1 MSGILSKIEA
11 VDDAE
16 DGIIEPV
23 DAAVDR
29 VFGDRTGDRESA
41 PRPRTP
47 QARPSSETK
56 AASAPT
62 AAPDASAAPA
72 STSLSDDERG
82 TPMPPIGERK
92 RPAPRR
98 PEARKPQPP
107 AADRGPRPNVK
118 MARAEPSQSDQA
130 KPTGR
135 SQKNV
140 SPPVAKAP
148 AQTDEERD
156 ALADKAL
163 AALKAPAKGGR
174 VPPRLRKR
182 QEQEETPPDIA
193 KKSSPAPAQRAA
205 KAPEARPDA
214 PAKRQAPQAKAQ
226 PAQTQPVQT
235 QPAEAKPAKLGRQ
248 KVAAQPVAQPPQSP
262 PVQSRPQPSQQSTRQ
277 PAPQPEVRQAAPR
290 PVQEAPRPVQPG
302 QARPTADPAQARGRG
317 LRPPPPLPELQGVF
331 EPLPRFD
338 QMAPAVA
345 VDQAAAPPLPPAP
358 PGGSGGGDGGGEP
371 PRPTPIPDSGPPA
384 HEDPALSSL
393 KEATDLSNC
402 LMKLLHALNWRG
414 DRRHIAE
421 ALPHFTNQLDVTS
434 FRNIMGT
441 LHYQSRPVKL
451 RLMSIDTRLF
461 PCLFLPEDGDAMVL
475 LGYEKGG
482 LRIFDGGLNEE
493 RLQPRSNIRGT
504 AYFFSPVDA
513 DEIQLAQSKVGWFR
527 AVSERF
533 RALVYQTLGITFVLN
548 ILALVTPLFV
558 MAVYDKVVATGSL
571 PTLAFFAFGVGVA
584 IGCDVILRMIR
595 SKIMAFIGARL
606 DNIVGIAIFHKI
618 LFLPPTFTERATIGA
633 QVARI
638 KDFETIRDFFTGPM
652 AMVLFEL
659 PFVFIFIITIAALA
673 GPVVFV
679 SIIMMACFFILGLI
693 ISPLLRNSVSRAARA
708 SSKKQELIVE
718 TLSGM
723 RAVKYCGAE
732 ERWMER
738 FREFSASASLNSFYT
753 AQLSALMQ
761 TISHVLMISAGLGTI
776 IFGVF
781 RVMNGDMSV
790 GGLVASMILVW
801 RVLAPLQTAFV
812 SLTRLTQVKSSI
824 SQINNLM
831 NIRGEREQHTLVNP
845 LKQIQ
850 GFVTFAR
857 VSIRYSPD
865 SDPALVGVSFDL
877 EPGEVLCI
885 VGGNGSGKSTVLKLL
900 AAMYAP
906 QAGSIRIDNMDIR
919 QMDTVELRHAVA
931 YVPQTVQFFYGTIAQ
946 NLRLANP
953 TATDEDMYRA
963 CDMAGV
969 LDEVLGLSQG
979 SGKWKRDGFEVR
991 IGDSS
996 SGQMPTSLLQRL
1008 NLARGYLKRSP
1019 IMLFDEP
1026 GNGLDFASDQVF
1038 MKNVERM
1045 RGETTILMVTHRP
1058 SHLRLADKILWLEYG
1073 NVRAFGPAGE
1083 VLKQMPKDFV

>member
-11 VDDAE
+11 IDDVE
-16 DGIIEPV
+16 FDDVE
-23 DAAVDR
+23 AVDNAVSR
-29 VFGDRTGDRESA
+29 VFGIPEQPVADVPDS
-41 PRPRTP
+41 PPLP
-47 QARPSSETK
+47 NPP
-56 AASAPT
+56 AAAPT
-62 AAPDASAAPA
+62 SNSDVADA
-72 STSLSDDERG
+72 RG
-82 TPMPPIGERK
+82 TPMPPIGARSG
-92 RPAPRR
+92 P
-98 PEARKPQPP
+98 RKPEPP
-107 AADRGPRPNVK
+107 KARSGPRPNISTERVAK
-118 MARAEPSQSDQA
+118 PQSAPESAPAPKPPEAPKLKIGGDKKPAAKKKSPPTPKQNAARPASQSQAKKISDEPSVL
-130 KPTGR
+130 
-135 SQKNV
+135 NE
-140 SPPVAKAP
+140 KA
-148 AQTDEERD
+148 
-156 ALADKAL
+156 
-163 AALKAPAKGGR
+163 AAAAKAPAKGGR
-174 VPPRLRKR
+174 VPPRMKKR
-182 QEQEETPPDIA
+182 MEQKGGPET
-193 KKSSPAPAQRAA
+193 KSSAAPQSTS
-205 KAPEARPDA
+205 
-214 PAKRQAPQAKAQ
+214 APQASPVIAKSGGEDTNAKRRVAMPEKMQRKQEAAQ
-226 PAQTQPVQT
+226 AQLSQTKPEAPKSVQKGQTAPAAIKPDPV
-235 QPAEAKPAKLGRQ
+235 KPA
-248 KVAAQPVAQPPQSP
+248 V
-262 PVQSRPQPSQQSTRQ
+262 
-277 PAPQPEVRQAAPR
+277 PR
-290 PVQEAPRPVQPG
+290 PTPLQKE
-302 QARPTADPAQARGRG
+302 DRGAMKA
-317 LRPPPPLPELQGVF
+317 PPPLPIMPGQV
-331 EPLPRFD
+331 EPERPKMPIVAERA
-338 QMAPAVA
+338 APP
-345 VDQAAAPPLPPAP
+345 PPLPPAP
-358 PGGSGGGDGGGEP
+358 PTAGGSDGGGDDGDA
-371 PRPTPIPDSGPPA
+371 RPLPIPESEAPA
-384 HEDPALSSL
+384 HEDAALASL
-393 KEATDLSNC
+393 KDATDLSNC
-402 LMKLLHALNWRG
+402 LLPLLAALNWRG
-414 DRRHIAE
+414 DKRQIAE
-421 ALPHFTNQLDVTS
+421 ALPHFTNSLDITS
-434 FRNIMGT
+434 MRNILAT

-451 RLMSIDTRLF
+451 KLSGIDQRLF
-461 PCLFLPEDGDAMVL
+461 PCLYLPENGDALIL
-475 LGYEKGG
+475 LAYEPDGI
-482 LRIFDGGLNEE
+482 RIFDGGENVE
-493 RLQPRSNIRGT
+493 RIMPRGGTTDGT
-504 AYFFSPVDA
+504 AYFFSVVDA
-513 DEIQLAQSKVGWFR
+513 DDLQSTQSKVGWFR

-584 IGCDVILRMIR
+584 IVCDLILRMIR

-618 LFLPPTFTERATIGA
+618 LFLPPAFTERATIGA

-659 PFVFIFIITIAALA
+659 PFVFIFIITIAVLA

-679 SIIMMACFFILGLI
+679 SMIMMACFLILGLI
-693 ISPLLRNSVSRAARA
+693 ISPLLRHSVGRAARA

-732 ERWMER
+732 AKWMER
-738 FREFSASASLNSFYT
+738 FREYSASSALNSFYT

-781 RVMNGDMSV
+781 RVMNGDMTV

-801 RVLAPLQTAFV
+801 RVLAPLQTGFV

-831 NIRGEREQHTLVNP
+831 NIKGERDQHAIVNP
-845 LKQIQ
+845 IKQIE

-865 SDPALVGVSFDL
+865 SDPALVGISFEL
-877 EPGEVLCI
+877 EPGEVICI

-900 AAMYAP
+900 AGMYAP

-946 NLRLANP
+946 NLRLAHP
-953 TATDEDMYRA
+953 TATVEDLYRA
-963 CDMAGV
+963 CEMADV
-969 LDEVLGLSQG
+969 LDDVLALTQG

-1026 GNGLDFASDQVF
+1026 GNGLDFASDQAF
-1038 MKNVERM
+1038 MKNIDSM

-1073 NVRAFGPAGE
+1073 NVRAFGPAEE

>member
-11 VDDAE
+11 LDDA
-16 DGIIEPV
+16 DDDVIEPV
-23 DAAVDR
+23 DTAVDR
-29 VFGDRTGDRESA
+29 VFGDTGVIARPPQAGKAPSA
-41 PRPRTP
+41 PV
-47 QARPSSETK
+47 
-56 AASAPT
+56 
-62 AAPDASAAPA
+62 APA
-72 STSLSDDERG
+72 VSPDDRG
-82 TPMPPIGERK
+82 IPMPPIGDRK
-92 RPAPRR
+92 RPTP
-98 PEARKPQPP
+98 RKPESPRP
-107 AADRGPRPNVK
+107 TAARGPRPNVK
-118 MARAEPSQSDQA
+118 MERDAPAAVAP
-130 KPTGR
+130 KPAATAT
-135 SQKNV
+135 
-140 SPPVAKAP
+140 PAPKAP
-148 AQTDEERD
+148 AQTIEERD

-163 AALKAPAKGGR
+163 AALQAPAKGGR

-182 QEQEETPPDIA
+182 QGQTEPKKPATAPSAPRPAQQKPGPQAPVKARQQPAQPTPKPAQAAPPDQSEGA
-193 KKSSPAPAQRAA
+193 KRRVSMPEKLQSKQKPAPVPAPVAPSAKPQAAKPSAPKPAPAG
-205 KAPEARPDA
+205 APAARPSAPPQARQTAA
-214 PAKRQAPQAKAQ
+214 PAPG
-226 PAQTQPVQT
+226 TG
-235 QPAEAKPAKLGRQ
+235 GR
-248 KVAAQPVAQPPQSP
+248 
-262 PVQSRPQPSQQSTRQ
+262 
-277 PAPQPEVRQAAPR
+277 
-290 PVQEAPRPVQPG
+290 
-302 QARPTADPAQARGRG
+302 
-317 LRPPPPLPELQGVF
+317 LRLPPPLPELPGVF
-331 EPLPRFD
+331 EPLPQFE
-338 QMAPAVA
+338 QHAPPSAPTTVA
-345 VDQAAAPPLPPAP
+345 DRAAPPPTLPPAP
-358 PGGSGGGDGGGEP
+358 PGGSGGGDDGGDA
-371 PRPTPIPDSGPPA
+371 PRPVPMPDRGPPA
-384 HEDPALSSL
+384 HDDPALASL

-402 LMKLLHALNWRG
+402 LLQLLHALNWRG

-421 ALPHFTNQLDVTS
+421 ALPHFTDELDITS
-434 FRNIMGT
+434 FRNIMAT

-451 RLMSIDTRLF
+451 RLAGIDQRLF
-461 PCLFLPEDGDAMVL
+461 PCLYLPEDGDAMVL
-475 LGYEKGG
+475 LAYESEG
-482 LRIFDGGLNEE
+482 LRVFDGGLNQE
-493 RLQPRSNIRGT
+493 RIVPRGAVRGT

-513 DEIQLAQSKVGWFR
+513 DELQSNQSKVGWFR

-533 RALVYQTLGITFVLN
+533 RALVYQSLGITFVLN

-571 PTLAFFAFGVGVA
+571 PTLAFFAFGVSIA

-633 QVARI
+633 QIARI

-652 AMVLFEL
+652 SMVLFEL
-659 PFVFIFIITIAALA
+659 PFVFIFIITIAAIA

-679 SIIMMACFFILGLI
+679 SLIMMACFFILGLI
-693 ISPLLRNSVSRAARA
+693 IAPLLRHSVGRAARA

-732 ERWMER
+732 DKWMER
-738 FREFSASASLNSFYT
+738 FREYSATAALNSFYT

-801 RVLAPLQTAFV
+801 RVLAPLQTAFI

-831 NIRGEREQHTLVNP
+831 NIRGERDQHTIVNP
-845 LKQIQ
+845 LKQIE

-865 SDPALVGVSFDL
+865 SDPALVGVSFEL

-885 VGGNGSGKSTVLKLL
+885 VGGNGSGKSTALKLL

-919 QMDTVELRHAVA
+919 QMDTIELRHAVA

-946 NLRLANP
+946 NLRLAYP
-953 TATDEDMYRA
+953 TATDEDLYRA
-963 CDMAGV
+963 CEMAGV
-969 LDEVLGLSQG
+969 LDDVLTLTQG

-1026 GNGLDFASDQVF
+1026 GNGLDFASDQAF
-1038 MKNVERM
+1038 MKNVESM

-1073 NVRAFGPAGE
+1073 NVRAFGPAEE

>member
-11 VDDAE
+11 LDDVE
-16 DGIIEPV
+16 DGDVEPV
-23 DAAVDR
+23 DSAVDR
-29 VFGDRTGDRESA
+29 VFGERDSSPAKQQRIENR
-41 PRPRTP
+41 PRPPQAHQTPSARSPAAQTP
-47 QARPSSETK
+47 QA
-56 AASAPT
+56 AAAQP
-62 AAPDASAAPA
+62 PA
-72 STSLSDDERG
+72 GDEHG
-82 TPMPPIGERK
+82 IPMPPIGARKSPAAK
-92 RPAPRR
+92 RP
-98 PEARKPQPP
+98 EPP
-107 AADRGPRPNVK
+107 SVAGSPARGPRPNVK
-118 MARAEPSQSDQA
+118 MERDTTPRADAPSSKSA
-130 KPTGR
+130 PASAPK
-135 SQKNV
+135 V
-140 SPPVAKAP
+140 SPQTARQPAP
-148 AQTDEERD
+148 AARQQPEKPPAHEAAQKPVRKPVQTKEERD
-156 ALADKAL
+156 ALADKAM
-163 AALKAPAKGGR
+163 AALQAPAKGGR

-182 QEQEETPPDIA
+182 KEQAGDGKAPPKPQA
-193 KKSSPAPAQRAA
+193 APKRPSAPAPAKPAA
-205 KAPEARPDA
+205 NQLHPDDGRRRVGLPEKLQHKQQP
-214 PAKRQAPQAKAQ
+214 AQ
-226 PAQTQPVQT
+226 PAAKVPS
-235 QPAEAKPAKLGRQ
+235 PAVRKTP
-248 KVAAQPVAQPPQSP
+248 SP
-262 PVQSRPQPSQQSTRQ
+262 PS
-277 PAPQPEVRQAAPR
+277 APQPA
-290 PVQEAPRPVQPG
+290 QP
-302 QARPTADPAQARGRG
+302 QARQPSAPPPKAGAPETGKIPRI
-317 LRPPPPLPELQGVF
+317 PPPLPELPGVF
-331 EPLPRFD
+331 EPLPKYEQRPP
-338 QMAPAVA
+338 AGSVPAAVA
-345 VDQAAAPPLPPAP
+345 ERAAMPPLPPAP
-358 PGGSGGGDGGGEP
+358 PGGSGGDGGGDV
-371 PRPTPIPDSGPPA
+371 PRPTPIPEQGPPA
-384 HEDPALSSL
+384 HNDPALASL
-393 KEATDLSNC
+393 KEATDLSIC
-402 LMKLLHALNWRG
+402 LLELLKALNWRG
-414 DRRHIAE
+414 DKRHIAE
-421 ALPHFTNQLDVTS
+421 ALPHFTNQLDITS
-434 FRNIMGT
+434 FRNIMAT
-441 LHYQSRPVKL
+441 LHYQSRPVKM
-451 RLMSIDTRLF
+451 RLTKIDQRLF
-461 PCLFLPEDGDAMVL
+461 PCLYLPEDGDAVIL
-475 LGYEKGG
+475 LSYEPDG
-482 LRIFDGGLNEE
+482 LRVFDGGLNQE
-493 RLQPRSNIRGT
+493 RVMPRSDMRGT
-504 AYFFSPVDA
+504 VYFFSPVDT
-513 DEIQLAQSKVGWFR
+513 DEIQSTQTKLGWFR
-527 AVSERF
+527 AVTERF
-533 RALVYQTLGITFVLN
+533 RALVYQTLGITFILN

-571 PTLAFFAFGVGVA
+571 PTLAFFAFGVGIA
-584 IGCDVILRMIR
+584 IGCDIILRMIR

-633 QVARI
+633 QIARI

-652 AMVLFEL
+652 ALVLFEL

-673 GPVVFV
+673 GPVVFI
-679 SIIMMACFFILGLI
+679 SIIMMACFFIVGLI
-693 ISPLLRNSVSRAARA
+693 ITPLLRHSVGRAARA

-732 ERWMER
+732 EKWMER
-738 FREFSASASLNSFYT
+738 FREYSATAALNSFYT

-801 RVLAPLQTAFV
+801 RVLAPLQTGFI

-824 SQINNLM
+824 AQINNLM
-831 NIRGEREQHTLVNP
+831 NIKGEREQHTLVNP
-845 LKQIQ
+845 IKQIE

-885 VGGNGSGKSTVLKLL
+885 VGGNGSGKSTALKLL
-900 AAMYAP
+900 AGMYAP

-946 NLRLANP
+946 NLRLAHP
-953 TATDEDMYRA
+953 TATDEDIYRA
-963 CDMAGV
+963 CEMAGV
-969 LDEVLGLSQG
+969 LDDVLALTQG

-1026 GNGLDFASDQVF
+1026 GNGLDFASDQAF

-1045 RGETTILMVTHRP
+1045 RGGTTILMVTHRP

-1073 NVRAFGPAGE
+1073 NVRAFGPAAD

>member
-1 MSGILSKIEA
+1 M
-11 VDDAE
+11 
-16 DGIIEPV
+16 
-23 DAAVDR
+23 
-29 VFGDRTGDRESA
+29 
-41 PRPRTP
+41 
-47 QARPSSETK
+47 
-56 AASAPT
+56 
-62 AAPDASAAPA
+62 
-72 STSLSDDERG
+72 
-82 TPMPPIGERK
+82 
-92 RPAPRR
+92 
-98 PEARKPQPP
+98 
-107 AADRGPRPNVK
+107 
-118 MARAEPSQSDQA
+118 
-130 KPTGR
+130 
-135 SQKNV
+135 
-140 SPPVAKAP
+140 
-148 AQTDEERD
+148 
-156 ALADKAL
+156 
-163 AALKAPAKGGR
+163 
-174 VPPRLRKR
+174 
-182 QEQEETPPDIA
+182 
-193 KKSSPAPAQRAA
+193 
-205 KAPEARPDA
+205 
-214 PAKRQAPQAKAQ
+214 
-226 PAQTQPVQT
+226 
-235 QPAEAKPAKLGRQ
+235 
-248 KVAAQPVAQPPQSP
+248 
-262 PVQSRPQPSQQSTRQ
+262 
-277 PAPQPEVRQAAPR
+277 
-290 PVQEAPRPVQPG
+290 
-302 QARPTADPAQARGRG
+302 
-317 LRPPPPLPELQGVF
+317 
-331 EPLPRFD
+331 
-338 QMAPAVA
+338 
-345 VDQAAAPPLPPAP
+345 
-358 PGGSGGGDGGGEP
+358 
-371 PRPTPIPDSGPPA
+371 PIPDADPPA
-384 HEDPALSSL
+384 HEEPALAAL

-402 LMKLLHALNWRG
+402 LMKLLYALNWRG
-414 DRRHIAE
+414 DKRHVAE
-421 ALPHFTNQLDVTS
+421 ALPHFTNSLDITS
-434 FRNIMGT
+434 FRNIMAT

-451 RLMSIDTRLF
+451 RLGGIDSRLF
-461 PCLFLPEDGDAMVL
+461 PCLYLPDDGDAMIL
-475 LGYEKGG
+475 LGYEPDGI
-482 LRIFDGGLNEE
+482 RVFDGGQNKE
-493 RLQPRSNIRGT
+493 RVVPRGSTKGT
-504 AYFFSPVDA
+504 AFFFSPVDA
-513 DEIQLAQSKVGWFR
+513 DEIQSNQSKVGWFR

-533 RALVYQTLGITFVLN
+533 RALVYQSLGITFVLN

-618 LFLPPTFTERATIGA
+618 LFLPPTYTERATIGA

-652 AMVLFEL
+652 ALVLFEL

-679 SIIMMACFFILGLI
+679 SVIMMACFLILGLI
-693 ISPLLRNSVSRAARA
+693 ISPLLRNSVGRAARA

-732 ERWMER
+732 DKWMER
-738 FREFSASASLNSFYT
+738 FREYSATAALNSFYT

-845 LKQIQ
+845 IKQIE

-865 SDPALVGVSFDL
+865 SDPALVGVSFEL
-877 EPGEVLCI
+877 EPGDVLCI
-885 VGGNGSGKSTVLKLL
+885 VGGNGSGKSTALKLL
-900 AAMYAP
+900 AGMYAP

-946 NLRLANP
+946 NLRLAHP
-953 TATDEDMYRA
+953 TATEADLHEA
-963 CDMAGV
+963 CEKAAV
-969 LDEVLGLSQG
+969 LDEVLALSQG

-1008 NLARGYLKRSP
+1008 NLARGYLKNSP

-1026 GNGLDFASDQVF
+1026 GNGLDFASDQAF
-1038 MKNVERM
+1038 MRNVERM
-1045 RGETTILMVTHRP
+1045 RGSTTVLMVTHRP

-1073 NVRAFGPAGE
+1073 NVRAFGGAEE

>member
-11 VDDAE
+11 LDDVDD
-16 DGIIEPV
+16 GVIEPV
-23 DAAVDR
+23 DNAVNR
-29 VFGDRTGDRESA
+29 VFGDNDAKVRPQQAGSA
-41 PRPRTP
+41 PM
-47 QARPSSETK
+47 
-56 AASAPT
+56 PT
-62 AAPDASAAPA
+62 A
-72 STSLSDDERG
+72 TSLTTPDDRG
-82 TPMPPIGERK
+82 VPMPPIGERK
-92 RPAPRR
+92 GPAPRKPEPPR
-98 PEARKPQPP
+98 PNAP
-107 AADRGPRPNVK
+107 AAPRGPRPNVK
-118 MARAEPSQSDQA
+118 MERDSSPQATVPKPAAPAPPARPEP
-130 KPTGR
+130 
-135 SQKNV
+135 
-140 SPPVAKAP
+140 KAP
-148 AQTDEERD
+148 AQTTEERD

-163 AALKAPAKGGR
+163 AALQAPAKGGR

-182 QEQEETPPDIA
+182 QEQAEPKGAVAPPNPKPLAPANARRQPAQAAPKPAQASAPDQPEGGKRRVPTPATLQNKQKPAPTPSA
-193 KKSSPAPAQRAA
+193 KPQTAGNPAPAPRAPKPISKPA
-205 KAPEARPDA
+205 PAARAPSPEKAP
-214 PAKRQAPQAKAQ
+214 QAPQ
-226 PAQTQPVQT
+226 V
-235 QPAEAKPAKLGRQ
+235 
-248 KVAAQPVAQPPQSP
+248 
-262 PVQSRPQPSQQSTRQ
+262 
-277 PAPQPEVRQAAPR
+277 PAPQVRPPAAPGSDAGAGMR
-290 PVQEAPRPVQPG
+290 
-302 QARPTADPAQARGRG
+302 
-317 LRPPPPLPELQGVF
+317 LPPPLPDLPGVF
-331 EPLPRFD
+331 EPLPKFE
-338 QMAPAVA
+338 QPAPASAPAAVA
-345 VDQAAAPPLPPAP
+345 ERVALPPPGQPPAP
-358 PGGSGGGDGGGEP
+358 PGGSGGGGDGGDV
-371 PRPTPIPDSGPPA
+371 PRPTPLPDRRPPA
-384 HEDPALSSL
+384 HEDPALASL
-393 KEATDLSNC
+393 KEATDLSNS
-402 LMKLLHALNWRG
+402 LLPLLHALNWRG
-414 DRRHIAE
+414 DKRHVAE
-421 ALPHFTNQLDVTS
+421 ALPHFTNELDVTS
-434 FRNIMGT
+434 FRNIMAT

-451 RLMSIDTRLF
+451 RLAGIDQRLF
-461 PCLFLPEDGDAMVL
+461 PCLYLPEDGDALVL
-475 LGYEKGG
+475 LSYEKEG
-482 LRIFDGGLNEE
+482 LRVYDGGVNQE
-493 RLQPRSNIRGT
+493 RILPRGGDTRGM

-513 DEIQLAQSKVGWFR
+513 DELQSNQSKVGWFR

-571 PTLAFFAFGVGVA
+571 PTLAFFAFGVSVA
-584 IGCDVILRMIR
+584 IGCDIILRMIR

-693 ISPLLRNSVSRAARA
+693 ITPLLRHSVGRAARA

-732 ERWMER
+732 DKWMER
-738 FREFSASASLNSFYT
+738 FREYSAAAALNSFYT

-801 RVLAPLQTAFV
+801 RVLAPLQTGFV

-831 NIRGEREQHTLVNP
+831 NIRGERDQHTLVNP
-845 LKQIQ
+845 LKQIE

-865 SDPALVGVSFDL
+865 SDPALVGVSFEL

-885 VGGNGSGKSTVLKLL
+885 VGGNGSGKSTALKLL
-900 AAMYAP
+900 ASMYAP

-919 QMDTVELRHAVA
+919 QMDTIELRHAVA

-946 NLRLANP
+946 NLRLAYP
-953 TATDEDMYRA
+953 TATDEDLYRA
-963 CDMAGV
+963 CEMAGV
-969 LDEVLGLSQG
+969 LDEVLGLTQG

-1026 GNGLDFASDQVF
+1026 GNGLDFASDQAF

-1045 RGETTILMVTHRP
+1045 RGETTIMMVTHRP

-1073 NVRAFGPAGE
+1073 NVRAFGPAEE

>member
-11 VDDAE
+11 IDDVEFDDVEAI
-16 DGIIEPV
+16 DN
-23 DAAVDR
+23 AVSR
-29 VFGDRTGDRESA
+29 VFG
-41 PRPRTP
+41 
-47 QARPSSETK
+47 
-56 AASAPT
+56 
-62 AAPDASAAPA
+62 APA
-72 STSLSDDERG
+72 QPAVDMPESTPPKNLAAATSSNAGVADARG
-82 TPMPPIGERK
+82 IPMPPIGDRAG
-92 RPAPRR
+92 P
-98 PEARKPQPP
+98 RKPEPP
-107 AADRGPRPNVK
+107 KARSGPRPNISTERV
-118 MARAEPSQSDQA
+118 A
-130 KPTGR
+130 KPQVIPEPAPTSKPPEAPKLKIG
-135 SQKNV
+135 SDNK
-140 SPPVAKAP
+140 PVAKRTAP
-148 AQTDEERD
+148 PTQKQNAAKPAPQSQAKKTSD
-156 ALADKAL
+156 APSILNEKT
-163 AALKAPAKGGR
+163 AAATKAPAKGGR
-174 VPPRLRKR
+174 VPPRVKKR
-182 QEQEETPPDIA
+182 MEQQEAVKSKPPTA
-193 KKSSPAPAQRAA
+193 PQPAAA
-205 KAPEARPDA
+205 KASPSKAKLDGDDA
-214 PAKRQAPQAKAQ
+214 NAKRRVAMPDKLQRKQEAVQEKPRQATPEVPKLSRQSQAA
-226 PAQTQPVQT
+226 PV
-235 QPAEAKPAKLGRQ
+235 AAKPGQVKPAAPKPAAPKL
-248 KVAAQPVAQPPQSP
+248 AAPK
-262 PVQSRPQPSQQSTRQ
+262 
-277 PAPQPEVRQAAPR
+277 PAPQ
-290 PVQEAPRPVQPG
+290 QEE
-302 QARPTADPAQARGRG
+302 GRG
-317 LRPPPPLPELQGVF
+317 AMKAPPPLPSMPGQA
-331 EPLPRFD
+331 EPERPKMPIVAERA
-338 QMAPAVA
+338 APP
-345 VDQAAAPPLPPAP
+345 PPLPPAP
-358 PGGSGGGDGGGEP
+358 PTDGGNDDGGDDGGA
-371 PRPTPIPDSGPPA
+371 RPLPIPESEAPA
-384 HEDPALSSL
+384 HDDAALASL
-393 KEATDLSNC
+393 KDATDLSNC
-402 LMKLLHALNWRG
+402 LLPLLAALNWRG
-414 DRRHIAE
+414 DKRHIAE
-421 ALPHFTNQLDVTS
+421 ALPHFTNSLDITS
-434 FRNIMGT
+434 MRNILAT

-451 RLMSIDTRLF
+451 KLSGIDQRLF
-461 PCLFLPEDGDAMVL
+461 PCLYLPEDGDAIIL
-475 LGYEKGG
+475 LGYEPEGI
-482 LRIFDGGLNEE
+482 RIFDGGENVE
-493 RLQPRSNIRGT
+493 RIMPRGSTVGGT
-504 AYFFSPVDA
+504 AYFFSVVDA
-513 DEIQLAQSKVGWFR
+513 DDLQSTQSKVGWFR

-571 PTLAFFAFGVGVA
+571 PTLAFFAFGVGIA
-584 IGCDVILRMIR
+584 IICDLILRMIR

-618 LFLPPTFTERATIGA
+618 LFLPPAFTERATIGA

-679 SIIMMACFFILGLI
+679 SMIMMACFLILGLI
-693 ISPLLRNSVSRAARA
+693 IAPLLRHSVGRAARA

-732 ERWMER
+732 DKWMER
-738 FREFSASASLNSFYT
+738 FREFSASAALNSFYT

-781 RVMNGDMSV
+781 RVMNGDMTV

-801 RVLAPLQTAFV
+801 RVLAPLQTGFV

-831 NIRGEREQHTLVNP
+831 NIKGERDQHAIVNP
-845 LKQIQ
+845 IKQIE

-865 SDPALVGVSFDL
+865 SDPALVGISFEL
-877 EPGEVLCI
+877 EPGEVICI

-900 AAMYAP
+900 AGMYAP

-946 NLRLANP
+946 NLRLAHP
-953 TATDEDMYRA
+953 TATVEDLYRA
-963 CDMAGV
+963 CEMADV
-969 LDEVLGLSQG
+969 LDDVLALSQG
-979 SGKWKRDGFEVR
+979 SGKWKREGFEVR

-996 SGQMPTSLLQRL
+996 SSQMPTNLLQRL

-1026 GNGLDFASDQVF
+1026 GNGLDFASDQAF
-1038 MKNVERM
+1038 MKTIDKM

-1058 SHLRLADKILWLEYG
+1058 SHLKLADKILWLEYG
-1073 NVRAFGPAGE
+1073 NVRAFGPAEE

>member
-1 MSGILSKIEA
+1 M
-11 VDDAE
+11 D
-16 DGIIEPV
+16 
-23 DAAVDR
+23 
-29 VFGDRTGDRESA
+29 
-41 PRPRTP
+41 
-47 QARPSSETK
+47 
-56 AASAPT
+56 
-62 AAPDASAAPA
+62 
-72 STSLSDDERG
+72 
-82 TPMPPIGERK
+82 
-92 RPAPRR
+92 
-98 PEARKPQPP
+98 
-107 AADRGPRPNVK
+107 
-118 MARAEPSQSDQA
+118 
-130 KPTGR
+130 
-135 SQKNV
+135 
-140 SPPVAKAP
+140 
-148 AQTDEERD
+148 
-156 ALADKAL
+156 
-163 AALKAPAKGGR
+163 
-174 VPPRLRKR
+174 
-182 QEQEETPPDIA
+182 
-193 KKSSPAPAQRAA
+193 
-205 KAPEARPDA
+205 
-214 PAKRQAPQAKAQ
+214 
-226 PAQTQPVQT
+226 
-235 QPAEAKPAKLGRQ
+235 
-248 KVAAQPVAQPPQSP
+248 
-262 PVQSRPQPSQQSTRQ
+262 
-277 PAPQPEVRQAAPR
+277 
-290 PVQEAPRPVQPG
+290 
-302 QARPTADPAQARGRG
+302 
-317 LRPPPPLPELQGVF
+317 
-331 EPLPRFD
+331 
-338 QMAPAVA
+338 
-345 VDQAAAPPLPPAP
+345 
-358 PGGSGGGDGGGEP
+358 
-371 PRPTPIPDSGPPA
+371 
-384 HEDPALSSL
+384 
-393 KEATDLSNC
+393 ATDLSNC
-402 LMKLLHALNWRG
+402 LLPLLAALNWRG
-414 DRRHIAE
+414 DKRHIAE
-421 ALPHFTNQLDVTS
+421 ALPHFTNSLDITS
-434 FRNIMGT
+434 MRNILAT

-451 RLMSIDTRLF
+451 KLSGIDQRLF
-461 PCLFLPEDGDAMVL
+461 PCLYLPENGDALIL
-475 LGYEKGG
+475 LGYEPDGI
-482 LRIFDGGLNEE
+482 RIFDGGLNVE
-493 RLQPRSNIRGT
+493 RIMPRGGTTDGT
-504 AYFFSPVDA
+504 AYFFSVVDA
-513 DEIQLAQSKVGWFR
+513 DDLQSTQSKVGWFR

-584 IGCDVILRMIR
+584 IVCDLILRMIR

-618 LFLPPTFTERATIGA
+618 LFLPPAFTERATIGA

-659 PFVFIFIITIAALA
+659 PFVFIFIITIAVLA

-679 SIIMMACFFILGLI
+679 SMIMMACFLILGLI
-693 ISPLLRNSVSRAARA
+693 ISPLLRHSVGRAARA

-732 ERWMER
+732 AKWMER
-738 FREFSASASLNSFYT
+738 FREYSAFSALNSFYT

-781 RVMNGDMSV
+781 RVMNGDMTV

-801 RVLAPLQTAFV
+801 RVLAPLQTGFV

-831 NIRGEREQHTLVNP
+831 NIKGERDQHAIVNP
-845 LKQIQ
+845 IKQIE

-865 SDPALVGVSFDL
+865 SDPALVGISFEL
-877 EPGEVLCI
+877 EPGEVICI

-900 AAMYAP
+900 AGMYAP

-946 NLRLANP
+946 NLRLAHP
-953 TATDEDMYRA
+953 TATVEDLYRA
-963 CDMAGV
+963 CEMADV
-969 LDEVLGLSQG
+969 LDDVLALSQG

-1026 GNGLDFASDQVF
+1026 GNGLDFESDQAF
-1038 MKNVERM
+1038 MKNIDSM

-1073 NVRAFGPAGE
+1073 NVRAFGPAEE

>member
-1 MSGILSKIEA
+1 MTGILSKIEA
-11 VDDAE
+11 LDDADE
-16 DGIIEPV
+16 SGAEAV
-23 DAAVDR
+23 DVAVDR
-29 VFGDRTGDRESA
+29 VFGEKESA
-41 PRPRTP
+41 TGAANVKSTALQPGTP
-47 QARPSSETK
+47 
-56 AASAPT
+56 
-62 AAPDASAAPA
+62 
-72 STSLSDDERG
+72 DERG
-82 TPMPPIGERK
+82 VPMPPIGERK
-92 RPAPRR
+92 RPAPRK
-98 PEARKPQPP
+98 PEPP
-107 AADRGPRPNVK
+107 KAARGPRPNVRMERESAAK
-118 MARAEPSQSDQA
+118 SAPPPQPARSPARAGRPAPPEKTQQPPAPSQSRQ
-130 KPTGR
+130 R
-135 SQKNV
+135 
-140 SPPVAKAP
+140 PPAPEQPQQPSAEDKA
-148 AQTDEERD
+148 
-156 ALADKAL
+156 ALADKAA
-163 AALKAPAKGGR
+163 AALNAPAKGGR

-182 QEQEETPPDIA
+182 QEQTEKGAQA
-193 KKSSPAPAQRAA
+193 KAAPPAPKRSPQQAPGQRPAGQRSAA
-205 KAPEARPDA
+205 PPPQQPSARPPQSQ
-214 PAKRQAPQAKAQ
+214 PAVAKPPAQ
-226 PAQTQPVQT
+226 PAQPKPESGRRKVGMPEQLQNKQQPQAPAAPSAPPQT
-235 QPAEAKPAKLGRQ
+235 IKTPPPKAEAPAPPAPPQ
-248 KVAAQPVAQPPQSP
+248 QPPKPQAP
-262 PVQSRPQPSQQSTRQ
+262 P
-277 PAPQPEVRQAAPR
+277 PA
-290 PVQEAPRPVQPG
+290 
-302 QARPTADPAQARGRG
+302 ARKTNADGP
-317 LRPPPPLPELQGVF
+317 LRPPPPLPELPGVF
-331 EPLPRFD
+331 EPLPTFEAR
-338 QMAPAVA
+338 QPASGPGGAPAAVA
-345 VDQAAAPPLPPAP
+345 ERSAPPPPLPPGP
-358 PGGSGGGDGGGEP
+358 PGGTGGGDGGGDGS
-371 PRPTPIPDSGPPA
+371 RHLSIPDAEPPA
-384 HEDPALSSL
+384 HDEPALAAL

-402 LMKLLHALNWRG
+402 LMKLLYALNWRG
-414 DRRHIAE
+414 DKRHVAE
-421 ALPHFTNQLDVTS
+421 ALPHFMNALDITS
-434 FRNIMGT
+434 FRNIMAT

-451 RLMSIDTRLF
+451 RLGGIDSRLF
-461 PCLFLPEDGDAMVL
+461 PCLYLPDDGDAMIL
-475 LGYEKGG
+475 LNYEPQGI
-482 LRIFDGGLNEE
+482 RVFDGGRNEE
-493 RLQPRSNIRGT
+493 RVIPRGTTKGT

-513 DEIQLAQSKVGWFR
+513 DELQSNQSKVGWFR

-533 RALVYQTLGITFVLN
+533 RALVYQSLGITFILN

-571 PTLAFFAFGVGVA
+571 PTLAFFAFGVGIA

-618 LFLPPTFTERATIGA
+618 LFLPPTYTERATIGA

-652 AMVLFEL
+652 ALVLFEL

-679 SIIMMACFFILGLI
+679 SIIMMACFLILGLI
-693 ISPLLRNSVSRAARA
+693 ISPLLRNSVGRAARA

-732 ERWMER
+732 DKWMER
-738 FREFSASASLNSFYT
+738 FREYSATAALNSFYT

-845 LKQIQ
+845 IKQIE

-865 SDPALVGVSFDL
+865 SDPALVGVSFEL
-877 EPGEVLCI
+877 EPGDVLCI
-885 VGGNGSGKSTVLKLL
+885 VGGNGSGKSTALKLL
-900 AAMYAP
+900 AGMYAP

-946 NLRLANP
+946 NLRLAHP
-953 TATDEDMYRA
+953 TATEEDLYEA
-963 CDMAGV
+963 CEKAAV
-969 LDEVLGLSQG
+969 LDEVLALSQG

-1008 NLARGYLKRSP
+1008 NLARGYLKKSP

-1026 GNGLDFASDQVF
+1026 GNGLDFASDQAF
-1038 MKNVERM
+1038 MRNVERM
-1045 RGETTILMVTHRP
+1045 RGSTTILMVTHRP

-1073 NVRAFGPAGE
+1073 NVRAFGGAEE

>member
-1 MSGILSKIEA
+1 M
-11 VDDAE
+11 
-16 DGIIEPV
+16 
-23 DAAVDR
+23 
-29 VFGDRTGDRESA
+29 
-41 PRPRTP
+41 
-47 QARPSSETK
+47 
-56 AASAPT
+56 
-62 AAPDASAAPA
+62 
-72 STSLSDDERG
+72 
-82 TPMPPIGERK
+82 
-92 RPAPRR
+92 
-98 PEARKPQPP
+98 
-107 AADRGPRPNVK
+107 
-118 MARAEPSQSDQA
+118 
-130 KPTGR
+130 
-135 SQKNV
+135 
-140 SPPVAKAP
+140 
-148 AQTDEERD
+148 
-156 ALADKAL
+156 
-163 AALKAPAKGGR
+163 
-174 VPPRLRKR
+174 
-182 QEQEETPPDIA
+182 
-193 KKSSPAPAQRAA
+193 
-205 KAPEARPDA
+205 
-214 PAKRQAPQAKAQ
+214 
-226 PAQTQPVQT
+226 
-235 QPAEAKPAKLGRQ
+235 
-248 KVAAQPVAQPPQSP
+248 
-262 PVQSRPQPSQQSTRQ
+262 
-277 PAPQPEVRQAAPR
+277 
-290 PVQEAPRPVQPG
+290 
-302 QARPTADPAQARGRG
+302 
-317 LRPPPPLPELQGVF
+317 PLPER
-331 EPLPRFD
+331 E
-338 QMAPAVA
+338 
-345 VDQAAAPPLPPAP
+345 
-358 PGGSGGGDGGGEP
+358 
-371 PRPTPIPDSGPPA
+371 PPA
-384 HEDPALSSL
+384 HDEPALASL

-402 LMKLLHALNWRG
+402 LMPLLKALNWRG
-414 DRRHIAE
+414 DKRHVAE
-421 ALPHFTNQLDVTS
+421 ALPHFTNALDITS
-434 FRNIMGT
+434 LRNIMAT

-451 RLMSIDTRLF
+451 RLVGIDQRLF
-461 PCLFLPEDGDAMVL
+461 PCLYLPEDGDAIVL
-475 LGYEKGG
+475 LSYEPSGI
-482 LRIFDGGLNEE
+482 RIFDGGLNQE
-493 RLQPRSNIRGT
+493 RIMPRENVRGT

-513 DEIQLAQSKVGWFR
+513 DELQASVTKVGWFR

-571 PTLAFFAFGVGVA
+571 PTLAFFAFGVGIA

-633 QVARI
+633 QIARI

-652 AMVLFEL
+652 ALVLFEL

-693 ISPLLRNSVSRAARA
+693 ITPLLRHSVGRAARA

-732 ERWMER
+732 QKWMER
-738 FREFSASASLNSFYT
+738 FREYSASAALNSFYT

-801 RVLAPLQTAFV
+801 RVLAPLQTGFI

-831 NIRGEREQHTLVNP
+831 NIKGERDQHALVNP
-845 LKQIQ
+845 IKQIE

-885 VGGNGSGKSTVLKLL
+885 VGGNGSGKSTALKLL
-900 AAMYAP
+900 AGMYAP

-946 NLRLANP
+946 NLRLAYP
-953 TATDEDMYRA
+953 TATDEDLYR
-963 CDMAGV
+963 CCEMAGV
-969 LDEVLGLSQG
+969 LDDVLKLSQG

-996 SGQMPTSLLQRL
+996 SAQMPTSLLQRL

-1026 GNGLDFASDQVF
+1026 GNGLDFASDQAF

-1073 NVRAFGPAGE
+1073 NVRAFGGAQE

>member
-11 VDDAE
+11 LDDAE
-16 DGIIEPV
+16 DDGAEAIG
-23 DAAVDR
+23 AAVDR
-29 VFGDRTGDRESA
+29 VFGDKGEEPPVAAEQAKAD
-41 PRPRTP
+41 PPRT
-47 QARPSSETK
+47 A
-56 AASAPT
+56 
-62 AAPDASAAPA
+62 D
-72 STSLSDDERG
+72 TSDGRG
-82 TPMPPIGERK
+82 VPMPPIGERK
-92 RPAPRR
+92 RPLP
-98 PEARKPQPP
+98 RKPEPP
-107 AADRGPRPNVK
+107 KAQRGPRPNVRTEREPAPK
-118 MARAEPSQSDQA
+118 SPEPAPPAAERPAAPAA
-130 KPTGR
+130 KPVERTR
-135 SQKNV
+135 PPQEKPV
-140 SPPVAKAP
+140 QSPPSAAAKLP
-148 AQTDEERD
+148 PGDED
-156 ALADKAL
+156 KAALADKAA
-163 AALKAPAKGGR
+163 AALNAPTKGGR
-174 VPPRLRKR
+174 LPPRLRKR
-182 QEQEETPPDIA
+182 QEQAGQAETEKQRPPRPAQPPKVPTPAARADRPA
-193 KKSSPAPAQRAA
+193 RPAPKAPAPPQPKPDEAGRRRVGMPEQLQKKQQQRPVSDAPAA
-205 KAPEARPDA
+205 KAPP
-214 PAKRQAPQAKAQ
+214 PAIKTPPPERRVPPKAES
-226 PAQTQPVQT
+226 PK
-235 QPAEAKPAKLGRQ
+235 PAEAPKP
-248 KVAAQPVAQPPQSP
+248 S
-262 PVQSRPQPSQQSTRQ
+262 
-277 PAPQPEVRQAAPR
+277 APR
-290 PVQEAPRPVQPG
+290 
-302 QARPTADPAQARGRG
+302 ADAGGP
-317 LRPPPPLPELQGVF
+317 LRPPPPLPELPGIF
-331 EPLPRFD
+331 EPLPRFEKSEP
-338 QMAPAVA
+338 ASAPGSAPPAVA
-345 VDQAAAPPLPPAP
+345 ERAGTPPPLPPTP
-358 PGGSGGGDGGGEP
+358 PGGAGGGGGDDGG
-371 PRPTPIPDSGPPA
+371 RPMPLPESEPPA
-384 HEDPALSSL
+384 HDEPALASL

-402 LMKLLHALNWRG
+402 LMKLLSALNWRG
-414 DRRHIAE
+414 DKRHVAE
-421 ALPHFTNQLDVTS
+421 ALPHFTNQLDITS
-434 FRNIMGT
+434 FRNIMAT

-451 RLMSIDTRLF
+451 RLSGIDARLF
-461 PCLFLPEDGDAMVL
+461 PCLYVPDDGDAMVL
-475 LGYEKGG
+475 LGYEPEGI
-482 LRIFDGGLNEE
+482 RVFDGGRNEE
-493 RLQPRSNIRGT
+493 RVVPRGMTKGT
-504 AYFFSPVDA
+504 AFFFSPVDTEELQA
-513 DEIQLAQSKVGWFR
+513 NQSKVGWFR

-533 RALVYQTLGITFVLN
+533 RALIYQTLGITFVLN

-584 IGCDVILRMIR
+584 IVCDLILRMIR

-618 LFLPPTFTERATIGA
+618 LFLPPTYTERATIGA

-652 AMVLFEL
+652 SLVLFEL

-679 SIIMMACFFILGLI
+679 SIIMMACFLILGLI
-693 ISPLLRNSVSRAARA
+693 ISPLLRNSVGRAARA

-732 ERWMER
+732 DKWMER
-738 FREFSASASLNSFYT
+738 FREYSAAASLNSFYT

-781 RVMNGDMSV
+781 RVMSGDMSV

-845 LKQIQ
+845 IKQIE

-885 VGGNGSGKSTVLKLL
+885 VGGNGSGKSTALKLL
-900 AAMYAP
+900 AGMYAP

-946 NLRLANP
+946 NLRLAHP
-953 TATDEDMYRA
+953 TATEEDLYEA
-963 CDMAGV
+963 CEKAAV
-969 LDEVLGLSQG
+969 LDDVLELTQG

-1008 NLARGYLKRSP
+1008 NLARGYLKKSP

-1026 GNGLDFASDQVF
+1026 GNGLDFASDQAF
-1038 MKNVERM
+1038 MRTVERM
-1045 RGETTILMVTHRP
+1045 RGDTTIMMVTHRP

-1073 NVRAFGPAGE
+1073 NVRAFGGAEE

>member
-1 MSGILSKIEA
+1 M
-11 VDDAE
+11 
-16 DGIIEPV
+16 
-23 DAAVDR
+23 
-29 VFGDRTGDRESA
+29 
-41 PRPRTP
+41 
-47 QARPSSETK
+47 
-56 AASAPT
+56 
-62 AAPDASAAPA
+62 
-72 STSLSDDERG
+72 
-82 TPMPPIGERK
+82 
-92 RPAPRR
+92 
-98 PEARKPQPP
+98 
-107 AADRGPRPNVK
+107 
-118 MARAEPSQSDQA
+118 
-130 KPTGR
+130 
-135 SQKNV
+135 
-140 SPPVAKAP
+140 
-148 AQTDEERD
+148 
-156 ALADKAL
+156 
-163 AALKAPAKGGR
+163 
-174 VPPRLRKR
+174 
-182 QEQEETPPDIA
+182 
-193 KKSSPAPAQRAA
+193 
-205 KAPEARPDA
+205 
-214 PAKRQAPQAKAQ
+214 
-226 PAQTQPVQT
+226 
-235 QPAEAKPAKLGRQ
+235 
-248 KVAAQPVAQPPQSP
+248 
-262 PVQSRPQPSQQSTRQ
+262 
-277 PAPQPEVRQAAPR
+277 
-290 PVQEAPRPVQPG
+290 
-302 QARPTADPAQARGRG
+302 
-317 LRPPPPLPELQGVF
+317 
-331 EPLPRFD
+331 
-338 QMAPAVA
+338 
-345 VDQAAAPPLPPAP
+345 PPAP
-358 PGGSGGGDGGGEP
+358 PGGSGDGGGGGDT

-384 HEDPALSSL
+384 HEDPALASL

-475 LGYEKGG
+475 LGYEKEG
-482 LRIFDGGLNEE
+482 LRVFDGGLNEE

-513 DEIQLAQSKVGWFR
+513 DEIQSAQSKVGWFR

-738 FREFSASASLNSFYT
+738 YREHSAAASLNSFYT

-824 SQINNLM
+824 AQINNLM

-865 SDPALVGVSFDL
+865 SDPALVGVSFEL

-953 TATDEDMYRA
+953 TATDEDLYRA